1 MVQFVRVTSS
11 ADTVVLRV
19 DGEIDMA
26 DVEELKAAVR
36 PCFSDGATVELDL
49 SGLAFMDSSGLGALV
64 QLVKEAAAQGSSIV
78 LTNVSAR
85 THRLLEVTGL
95 AHVFEARVDQQ
106 GPDDGELA

>member
-1 MVQFVRVTSS
+1 MAQFVRVTSS
-11 ADTVVLRV
+11 SQTVVLRV
-19 DGEIDMA
+19 AGEIDMA

-85 THRLLEVTGL
+85 IHRLLEVTGL
-95 AHVFEARVDQQ
+95 SHVLEARDEER
-106 GPDDGELA
+106 GPDDGDLA